1 VVMPAWQPQK
11 VEPKEGER
19 WRDQRRDAPGDATP
33 LPSVLLHRYHRSH
46 ATRFHYSYYHGTISR
61 EEAVARLQKAG
72 TDGAFLLRM
81 SATQNGM
88 YTISLQ

>member
-1 VVMPAWQPQK
+1 MRK
-11 VEPKEGER
+11 RSES
-19 WRDQRRDAPGDATP
+19 DDAT
-33 LPSVLLHRYHRSH
+33 LLCLSSSSQP
-46 ATRFHYSYYHGTISR
+46 TRFHCSYYHGTISR

-81 SATQNGM
+81 SATQHGM